1 MAGKTEELTLTV
13 DSNIGAISK
22 EVEGLTEDIKI
33 FGFGLTDMK
42 KLFQRATA
50 SAKTLFGSIKA
61 GIISTGVG
69 ALVLAFGTLF
79 TWFKKTK
86 VGAEAL
92 EVIFSGVG
100 AAINVIVDRIAR
112 FGGGIAKIL
121 DGNVMDGLK
130 DMGKSFLGIGKEI
143 KLDTLATMALTAS
156 LQDLVDAERG
166 VRVETAKR
174 RAEIERLKLI
184 AEDLTKSEAVR
195 LKAAEDAFKIEN
207 DLLDKR
213 VKNAKLAVTLETDRH
228 RTIVPLAEDLDKL
241 ADLEVAL
248 FDIQAESTTKQ
259 IELNNKINS
268 IKNEQAAKDA
278 QRLQDTKDADNEK
291 FGEMEKMGKREI
303 ELKDQIALADDTMFQ
318 NGIKNRKAD
327 ARITKEMNDLKLQS
341 MMGFAGAVNRLA
353 GENKAVSA
361 GMALIN
367 TYLAVTEVMKD
378 ATIPSTALKFITA
391 GTVLA
396 NGLANVRTI
405 LSTDV
410 GGGGGGGMSGTAV
423 SGSPAP
429 QMTSGAFDLSGVDAP
444 EPIQAYVVTDSM
456 TASQNKLQTIR
467 RRSTI

>member
-22 EVEGLTEDIKI
+22 EVESLTEDIKI

-42 KLFQRATA
+42 KLFARATA

-69 ALVLAFGTLF
+69 VFVLAFGTLVTF
-79 TWFKKTK
+79 FKRTK

-92 EVIFSGVG
+92 EVVFAGVG
-100 AAINVIVDRIAR
+100 AAINVIVDRIAK

-130 DMGKSFLGIGKEI
+130 DMGNSFLGIGREI
-143 KLDTLATMALTAS
+143 KLDTLATMAFTAS
-156 LQDLVDAERG
+156 LQDLADAERG

-184 AEDLTKSEAVR
+184 AEDITKSEAVR
-195 LKAAEDAFKIEN
+195 LKAAQDAFKIEN
-207 DLLDKR
+207 DLLDTR
-213 VKNAKLAVTLETDRH
+213 LANAEKAVNLERE
-228 RTIVPLAEDLDKL
+228 RQKTIVPLSEDLDKL

-248 FDIQAESTTKQ
+248 FDIQSESTTKQ
-259 IELNNKINS
+259 IELNNKINA

-278 QRLQDTKDADNEK
+278 ENLQAMKDADNER
-291 FGEMEKMGKREI
+291 FGEMERMGKAEI
-303 ELKDQIALADDTMFQ
+303 ELKEQLIQADDTMFQ
-318 NGIKNRKAD
+318 NTVNNRKRE
-327 ARITKEMNDLKLQS
+327 ARVTQEMNELKFNS
-341 MMGFAGAVNRLA
+341 MMAFAGAVNRLA

-361 GMALIN
+361 SMALIN

-378 ATIPSTALKFITA
+378 PTIPSTALKFITA

-410 GGGGGGGMSGTAV
+410 PGGGGGGMSGSPA

-429 QMTSGAFDLSGVDAP
+429 QMMSGAFDLSGVDAP
-444 EPIQAYVVTDSM
+444 EPIQAYVVTDDM
-456 TASQNKLQTIR
+456 TNSQDKLQTIR